1 MAQDKG
7 VNSGSLQGK
16 VALVTGSA
24 RGIGRAIAELLA
36 SRGARVVVNS
46 TTEEGS
52 RRVAD
57 ALVAQGAEA
66 LAYGADVSNIEA
78 AEGMVKD
85 VIDRWQR
92 IDVLVNN
99 AGITRDTLLMRM
111 KESDWDDVMNVNLK
125 SAFHMT
131 RLVSRVMMRQKSGAI
146 INVSSVVG
154 LMGNPGQANYA
165 ASKAGLIGFTKS
177 MARELGSRSITVN
190 AVAPGFI
197 ETEMTASLPDEVK
210 QRMLANIPL
219 GRFGHTEEIAEM
231 VAFLSSD
238 AARYITGQ
246 VLVVD
251 GGLVM

>member
-131 RLVSRVMMRQKSGAI
+131 RLASRIMMRQKSGAI

>member
-66 LAYGADVSNIEA
+66 LAYGADVSNLEA

>member
-1 MAQDKG
+1 MAQDKD

-66 LAYGADVSNIEA
+66 LAYGADVSNLEA

-131 RLVSRVMMRQKSGAI
+131 RLASRIMMRQKSGAI

>member
-1 MAQDKG
+1 

-66 LAYGADVSNIEA
+66 LAYGADVSNLEA